1 MDRTEASDAFNAGSI
16 PVGHICHLC
25 IRYDREVIMSFK
37 KNVKIIL
44 PICVILIVAVSV
56 AAALITREEAIVANE
71 TATSAT
77 TEETIA
83 AISADNP
90 LEGDKYPELNAL
102 IEKYLI
108 ALADGDVDTISS
120 ITNNMTDIERIR
132 VEELGKCIDGFP
144 EYNVFTKI
152 GPVEGS
158 YIVYAA
164 ARAKFPDVEEVVPG
178 IYCFYVCT
186 DENGN
191 FYFNE
196 GTLTEEEQIYIDAIN
211 ADSSVVNLMDSIEKQ
226 YQELLEN
233 DETVRNYIEVMQSEI
248 RGAVGEALASAAT
261 EASEE
266 QGAEPV
272 SEDPTILHSAC
283 QAKTLDT
290 INVRSSDSE
299 TADKLGKLQRGTV
312 IDVIEIRVNGWS
324 KINYQGK
331 EAYVKSD
338 YLEVIAPPEEAG
350 VGENVANGTVVAKT
364 TVNVRSE
371 ANTTS
376 TRIGQV
382 VEGTSIEWIADVDG
396 GFSKVIYQG
405 KVGYIKSEYLDKQ

>member
-1 MDRTEASDAFNAGSI
+1 MN
-16 PVGHICHLC
+16 
-25 IRYDREVIMSFK
+25 FK
-37 KNVKIIL
+37 KNVKILL

-56 AAALITREEAIVANE
+56 AAALITREEAVVANE
-71 TATSAT
+71 TATSSVT
-77 TEETIA
+77 TEETVA

-102 IEKYLI
+102 ILTYLT

-132 VEELGKCIDGFP
+132 VQELGKFIDAFP

-152 GPVEGS
+152 GPTEGS

-164 ARAKFPDVEEVVPG
+164 ARAQFPGVDEYVPG

-186 DENGN
+186 DENGK

-196 GTLTEEEQIYIDAIN
+196 GTLTEEEQVYIDAIN
-211 ADSSVVNLMDSIEKQ
+211 ADASVVNLMNSIDEE
-226 YQELLEN
+226 YQEMLKN
-233 DETVRNYIEVMQSEI
+233 DEKVRTYIEIMQSEI
-248 RGAVGEALASAAT
+248 RGAVGEALASTAT
-261 EASEE
+261 EASSEE
-266 QGAEPV
+266 PNSEPA
-272 SEDPTILHSAC
+272 SDPTILYSAC
-283 QAKTLDT
+283 EARTIDT

-299 TADKLGKLQRGTV
+299 TADKLGKIQKGTN

-324 KINYQGK
+324 KILYQGK

-338 YLEVIAPPEEAG
+338 YLEVIPPPEEAG
-350 VGENVANGTVVAKT
+350 TGENVSNGTVVANT

-371 ANTTS
+371 AS
-376 TRIGQV
+376 TDSKRIGQV
-382 VEGTSIEWIADVDG
+382 VQGTSLDWIADVDG
-396 GFSKVIYQG
+396 GFSKVIYEG
-405 KVGYIKSEYLDKQ
+405 KVGYIKSEYLDKK

>member
-1 MDRTEASDAFNAGSI
+1 
-16 PVGHICHLC
+16 
-25 IRYDREVIMSFK
+25 MSFK
-37 KNVKIIL
+37 KKVKILL
-44 PICVILIVAVSV
+44 PVCVILIVAVSV
-56 AAALITREEAIVANE
+56 AAALITREDAVITNE
-71 TATSAT
+71 TATNVS
-77 TEETIA
+77 TEETVS

-90 LEGDKYPELNAL
+90 LEGDKYPEINAL
-102 IEKYLI
+102 VQTYLT

-132 VEELGKCIDGFP
+132 VQELGKVIDAFP

-152 GPVEGS
+152 GPTEGS

-164 ARAKFPDVEEVVPG
+164 VRAQFPGVQEYAPG

-186 DENGN
+186 DENGE

-196 GTLTEEEQIYIDAIN
+196 GTLTEEEQVYIDAIN
-211 ADSSVVNLMDSIEKQ
+211 ADASVVNLMNSIDEEYK
-226 YQELLEN
+226 ELLEKN
-233 DETVRNYIEVMQSEI
+233 ETVRTYIEIMQNEI
-248 RGAVGEALASAAT
+248 RGAVGEAFANAAA
-261 EASEE
+261 EENSEE
-266 QGAEPV
+266 PET
-272 SEDPTILHSAC
+272 EDPTILHSAC
-283 QAKTLDT
+283 QAKALET

-299 TADKLGKLQRGTV
+299 AADKLGKIDKGTT

-324 KINYQGK
+324 KINYKGK

-350 VGENVANGTVVAKT
+350 TGENVSNGKVVAKT

-371 ANTTS
+371 ASTSS

-382 VEGTSIEWIADVDG
+382 VEGTTLDWIADVDG
-396 GFSKVIYQG
+396 GFSKIIYEG
-405 KVGYIKSEYLDKQ
+405 KVGYIKSEYLEKK